1 MEKTSVEY
9 ILNLISTNGPLQQKA
24 IARALHSLLF
34 FYKTSPFSKVEE
46 YFVKKVLEH
55 YTKTGEIT
63 GVYLDNSIDLCSRYA
78 ENLSE
83 IALNKENLNRAAKEM
98 AKESIEDYSHFLS

>member
-1 MEKTSVEY
+1 MEKTSPEY
-9 ILNLISTNGPLQQKA
+9 IINLVSTEGPKQQKA
-24 IARALHSLLF
+24 IARALHSLLT
-34 FYKTSPFSKVEE
+34 FYKTTPFSKVEE

-55 YTKTGEIT
+55 YNKTGEIT
-63 GVYLDNSIDLCSRYA
+63 GIYLSNSIDLCSRYA